1 MSRVSSKL
9 PAALLVAPALL
20 AACVSAQAYE
30 TGDVIVRAGAVAVDP
45 QESSGNVE
53 LGGVPTSLEVGVDS
67 NVQLGL
73 TGTFM
78 LNEKLGLGLLA
89 ATPFKHTINLNGVG
103 ELADIKHLPPTLTLQ
118 FFPLG
123 AGSKLQPYVGAGL
136 NYTTFFDEEFN
147 SGPSAGGFNDLSL
160 DDSWGLALEAGVDY
174 MLTDRVLLNAAVWY
188 AGIDTEASFDVAGTP
203 GKVDVDID
211 PYVYMVGLG
220 YRF

>member
-188 AGIDTEASFDVAGTP
+188 ADIDTEASFDVAGTP

>member
-9 PAALLVAPALL
+9 SAALLVAPALL

-30 TGDVIVRAGAVAVDP
+30 AGDVIVRTGAVAVDP

-53 LGGVPTSLEVGVDS
+53 LGGTPTPLEVGVDS

-78 LNEKLGLGLLA
+78 FNDKLGLGLLA
-89 ATPFKHTINLNGVG
+89 ATPFKHTINLNGVD

-118 FFPLG
+118 YFPLG

-136 NYTTFFDEEFN
+136 NYTTFFSEEFK

-174 MLTDRVLLNAAVWY
+174 MLTDRVSLNAAVWY
-188 AGIDTEASFDVAGTP
+188 ADIDTEASFDVAGTP

-211 PYVYMVGLG
+211 PYVYMLGLG